1 MMIRIGQSSCSHL
14 IGVKMR
20 YRIIW
25 VDDSR
30 TWVDSVRD
38 DLMETFTEKG
48 FTPILKEYQ
57 EIGEDVKSEID
68 NNYSDLII
76 LDCNLPG
83 TNGDV
88 FIRELR
94 DLGCYAHIIF
104 YSNNE
109 ENLDLIKDDDHFINI
124 TPRANIFDTIE
135 DVVNEAYRKY
145 NHPSFKRGLLLSEF
159 IDLESL
165 MNDFI
170 SSCFKSESKYF
181 METVINKGGESY
193 SLSTKFKFISRVLK
207 DSKINKPEIT
217 GNIDSIGFTNSKF
230 NDKILKRRNI
240 LAHAHPKYSSES
252 GKITLVS
259 AFEDV
264 DFTSDWFFD
273 TRNYIHEH
281 KNMIKKMIALN
292 LCNVVNPETENA

>member
-1 MMIRIGQSSCSHL
+1 MMRIEQSSCLHL
-14 IGVKMR
+14 IGVEMR

-30 TWVDSVRD
+30 QWVDSVRD
-38 DLMETFTEKG
+38 ELVETFTDKG
-48 FTPILKEYQ
+48 FDPILEEYQ
-57 EIGEDVKSEID
+57 EIGADVQVQID
-68 NNYSDLII
+68 SNYSDLII

-83 TNGDV
+83 KNGDV

-94 DLGCYAHIIF
+94 DSGCYAHIIF

-109 ENLDLIKDDDHFINI
+109 ENLNLIKDDDHFINI
-124 TPRANIFDTIE
+124 TPRSDIIDTVE
-135 DVVNEAYRKY
+135 GVVNEAYRKY

-170 SSCFKSESKYF
+170 SSCFKSESEFF

-207 DSKINKPEIT
+207 DSKAKKPEMSDEIE
-217 GNIDSIGFTNSKF
+217 SIGFTSNKF
-230 NDKILKRRNI
+230 NTKILQRRNI
-240 LAHAHPKYSSES
+240 LAHAHPKYNSES

-259 AFEDV
+259 AFDDV

-273 TRNYIHEH
+273 TRNYIHDH
-281 KNMIKKMIALN
+281 KNMIKKMISLD
-292 LCNVVNPETENA
+292 LCNVVNPEVENA